1 MIVVVK
7 KVFDPVVNVI
17 WELHLCHFIHQ
28 SIMPD
33 GIKCLTKVEAIDMDK
48 LMGDIVR
55 TVWKRATR
63 VAVVDPDSLK
73 AN

>member
-1 MIVVVK
+1 
-7 KVFDPVVNVI
+7 
-17 WELHLCHFIHQ
+17 
-28 SIMPD
+28 MPD